1 MQTTTPARRRS
12 FSQSH
17 ALDLRRVLAE
27 ISARTAQF
35 KGASMKAIFAL
46 LIAGAASCAQAQ
58 QSSILYTG
66 QELLNRF
73 NNDRLSALAYI
84 AGVADSQSGVTVC
97 IPPNTVTLGQMADM
111 VKQSLDRVP
120 SERHLAADVY
130 VTVTLG
136 NRWPCNNKRGG
147 GV

>member
-1 MQTTTPARRRS
+1 
-12 FSQSH
+12 
-17 ALDLRRVLAE
+17 
-27 ISARTAQF
+27 
-35 KGASMKAIFAL
+35 MKAALILVAL
-46 LIAGAASCAQAQ
+46 LCTNASAQ

-66 QELLNRF
+66 QDLFTRF
-73 NNDRLSALAYI
+73 NTDRPFFLAYI
-84 AGVADSQSGVTVC
+84 AGVADSQSGVTIC
-97 IPPNTVTLGQMADM
+97 IPAGQVTLGQMGDM
-111 VKQSLDRVP
+111 VKQSLDRIP